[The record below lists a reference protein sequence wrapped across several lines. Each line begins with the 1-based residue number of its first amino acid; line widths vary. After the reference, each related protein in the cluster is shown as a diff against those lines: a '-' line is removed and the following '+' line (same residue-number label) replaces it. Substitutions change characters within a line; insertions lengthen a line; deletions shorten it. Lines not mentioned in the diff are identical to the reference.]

1 MFTGAEAAAASSVSF
16 LATAIIAAYIGDAI
30 GLSLHPTVILLLSVA
45 AAGAVA
51 VRLRP
56 RATDAQG
63 DLPAAAGIV
72 GAVLSWLVWLAWP
85 HMLPT
90 GSGSDLT
97 HHLQLIEYIDRTG
110 HLVHDRTLSAYLG
123 EMIDYTPGSHLVAV
137 LVGRWLRTDGLH
149 AGYPTVALSIALKAG
164 IAFLI
169 ALRILPRG
177 TTRRPLALFAVL
189 LLFVPRAYF
198 AGSFTQHWFFAQ
210 VVAELFAV
218 TMWWAIVAWDQD
230 ATAGAAAMCGLAGA
244 ALFLTW
250 PVWLGPALM
259 TLAAIALLGRDVPM
273 SVRARHMALAGV
285 PIAAVAAIHMS
296 GRIGA
301 AAIAGTSGFVIS
313 PTAATMG
320 WPLLVAGAVGTVR
333 TALDRRSRAVAI
345 FAGAI
350 VLQAAAL
357 AAVAARAQSDTPY
370 LALKMFYLMIYPLA
384 VAGAAAVSLAV
395 GRTARHGSVLAWT
408 ITVALGA
415 LVARDLALAPRPRP
429 VISDSLRDAGRWTL
443 AHVPPQC
450 VDYLVADDDSAYWL
464 HLAVLGNP
472 RASPRS
478 LDSDT
483 FEPRLALIRWV
494 LAGGLP
500 YAIVE
505 DFDALP
511 RDIRTNVDVLARF
524 ERAAV
529 VKRRGASSCSQRPS

>member
-1 MFTGAEAAAASSVSF
+1 
-16 LATAIIAAYIGDAI
+16 
-30 GLSLHPTVILLLSVA
+30 
-45 AAGAVA
+45 
-51 VRLRP
+51 
-56 RATDAQG
+56 
-63 DLPAAAGIV
+63 
-72 GAVLSWLVWLAWP
+72 
-85 HMLPT
+85 
-90 GSGSDLT
+90 
-97 HHLQLIEYIDRTG
+97 
-110 HLVHDRTLSAYLG
+110 
-123 EMIDYTPGSHLVAV
+123 
-137 LVGRWLRTDGLH
+137 
-149 AGYPTVALSIALKAG
+149 
-164 IAFLI
+164 
-169 ALRILPRG
+169 
-177 TTRRPLALFAVL
+177 
-189 LLFVPRAYF
+189 
-198 AGSFTQHWFFAQ
+198 
-210 VVAELFAV
+210 
-218 TMWWAIVAWDQD
+218 
-230 ATAGAAAMCGLAGA
+230 
-244 ALFLTW
+244 
-250 PVWLGPALM
+250 
-259 TLAAIALLGRDVPM
+259 
-273 SVRARHMALAGV
+273 
-285 PIAAVAAIHMS
+285 
-296 GRIGA
+296 
-301 AAIAGTSGFVIS
+301 
-313 PTAATMG
+313 
-320 WPLLVAGAVGTVR
+320 LVAGAVGTVR

-350 VLQAAAL
+350 ALQAAAL
-357 AAVAARAQSDTPY
+357 AVVAARAQSDTPY

-443 AHVPPQC
+443 AHLPPQC

-529 VKRRGASSCSQRPS
+529 VKRRGASSCSQHPS

>member
-1 MFTGAEAAAASSVSF
+1 VFTGAEAAAASSVSF

-30 GLSLHPTVILLLSVA
+30 GLSLHPTVILLLSAA

-56 RATDAQG
+56 RATGARG

>member
-30 GLSLHPTVILLLSVA
+30 RLSLHPTVILLLSVA